1 MTSGKRAR
9 QQRLQDRRTPTPAGR
24 RASPKVLLAGAAAVV
39 GAIAVVVGAVALT
52 GGEGSA
58 ETPSA
63 ETGSAGA
70 AKLSGSAEVTRLY
83 RGIPQSGVTLGRPAA
98 PVTLVEYVDLQCPFC
113 RQFVTGAFPTLVE
126 KYVRPGKVRVELRG
140 LAFIGPD
147 SVRGMRAAQAAAAQN
162 RMFQFVDLLYIN
174 QGAENG
180 GWLSDAMVRAAGAS
194 VPGLDVEKLVADAGT
209 SAVAEKLDADKAKAQ
224 ADGVTG
230 TPTILVGPTGEKPT
244 QVALQSMSDLV
255 SIEQAIA
262 AAGG

>member
-9 QQRLQDRRTPTPAGR
+9 QQRLQERRTPTPAGR

-39 GAIAVVVGAVALT
+39 VAIGAVVGVVALT
-52 GGEGSA
+52 GGDGSA

-63 ETGSAGA
+63 GT
-70 AKLSGSAEVTRLY
+70 AKLPGSAEVTRLY
-83 RGIPQSGVTLGRPAA
+83 RGIPQSGATLGRSSA

-113 RQFVTGAFPTLVE
+113 RRFVTETFPTLVE

-147 SVRGMRAAQAAAAQN
+147 SERGMRAAQAAAAQN
-162 RMFQFVDLLYIN
+162 RMFQFVDLLYFN

-180 GWLSDAMVRAAGAS
+180 GWLSDELVRAAGAS
-194 VPGLDVEKLVADAGT
+194 VPGLDVEKLVADSGA
-209 SAVAEKLDADKAKAQ
+209 SAVAEKLAADKAEAQ
-224 ADGVTG
+224 ADGVSG
-230 TPTILVGPTGEKPT
+230 TPTILVGPTGEEPT
-244 QVALQSMSDLV
+244 QVALQSATDLA

>member
-9 QQRLQDRRTPTPAGR
+9 EQRLEAEKSQPPAR
-24 RASPKVLLAGAAAVV
+24 RASPRVLAAGAAAVV
-39 GAIAVVVGAVALT
+39 VAIAAIVGVVSLT
-52 GGEGSA
+52 GGDSDTDGESA
-58 ETPSA
+58 ETTTLP
-63 ETGSAGA
+63 GA
-70 AKLSGSAEVTRLY
+70 AEVARLY
-83 RGIPQSGVTLGRPAA
+83 RGIPQSGTTLGNPSA
-98 PVTLVEYVDLQCPFC
+98 PVTLVEYIDLQCPFC
-113 RQFVTGAFPTLVE
+113 RQFITEAFPTLVE

-147 SVRGMRAAQAAAAQN
+147 SERGMRAAQAAAAQN

-180 GWLSDAMVRAAGAS
+180 GWLSDEMVRAAGAS
-194 VPGLDVEKLVADAGT
+194 VPGLDVEKLAADAGT
-209 SAVAEKLDADKAKAQ
+209 STVAEKLDADNAKAQ
-224 ADGVTG
+224 ADGVSG

-244 QVALQSMSDLV
+244 QVALQSASDLA